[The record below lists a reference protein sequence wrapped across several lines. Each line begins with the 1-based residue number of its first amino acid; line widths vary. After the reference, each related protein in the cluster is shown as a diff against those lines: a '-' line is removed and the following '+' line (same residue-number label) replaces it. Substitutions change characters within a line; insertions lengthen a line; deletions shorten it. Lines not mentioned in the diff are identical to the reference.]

1 MLLKCTSV
9 WYLVWLLEVLAHVV
23 ELEQVSVRS
32 AEGTTFGIGAYPHF
46 AKRRGDLLVRVQLT
60 DLEVVVDADTM

>member
-1 MLLKCTSV
+1 M
-9 WYLVWLLEVLAHVV
+9 WFLEVLAHMV

-32 AEGTTFGIGAYPHF
+32 AEGTTLGIGAHPHF
-46 AKRRGDLLVRVQLT
+46 AKRRGDLLVRVKLT

>member
-1 MLLKCTSV
+1 M
-9 WYLVWLLEVLAHVV
+9 WLLEVLAHIV

-32 AEGTTFGIGAYPHF
+32 AEGTTLGIGAHPHF
-46 AKRRGDLLVRVQLT
+46 AKRRGDLLVRVELT

>member
-1 MLLKCTSV
+1 M
-9 WYLVWLLEVLAHVV
+9 WFLEVLAHMV

-32 AEGTTFGIGAYPHF
+32 AEGTTLGIGAHPHF
-46 AKRRGDLLVRVQLT
+46 TKRRGDLLVRVELT

>member
-1 MLLKCTSV
+1 M
-9 WYLVWLLEVLAHVV
+9 WLLEVLAHMV

-32 AEGTTFGIGAYPHF
+32 AEGTTLGIGAHPHF
-46 AKRRGDLLVRVQLT
+46 AKRRGDLLVRVELT